1 MKVSRG
7 FRTGPPISLIF
18 SLVIL
23 LSSLIATVY
32 ADQEAIKHD
41 LGIYYTVQKGDSLWS
56 ISKRFFDSPAYWPE
70 LWRENPEIKNP
81 YELKPGTRIR
91 LFSKTGVKET
101 PGKMLKAAMGQKA
114 GAPFMTY
121 SPIDAIGFVKQQPV
135 PALGTIYKADGDK
148 QLISEN
154 DRVFVLKN
162 RDDGFILGAQYFVFR
177 TQPLSN
183 SKDAKPAGVQ
193 HLMTG
198 IAQIIEIKPDYAI
211 ATIADSFRQIK
222 IDDQLMPYEPRL
234 PDIFLAPPVIGI
246 RGKLV
251 ASENRRQIMG
261 DGHIAFIDKGQKDG
275 IMPGQH
281 YLIYEQINK
290 LGKKGKVEATWGPID
305 YGRIFVLIAE
315 EDVSTVLI
323 TQADKNVSAGAL
335 FRSPSMQE

>member
-91 LFSKTGVKET
+91 LFSKTGLKKIT
-101 PGKMLKAAMGQKA
+101 SKALKAAMTQQA
-114 GAPFMTY
+114 DAAFMTY
-121 SPIDAIGFVKQQPV
+121 SPIDAVGFVKRAPV
-135 PALGTIYKADGDK
+135 PALGAINKADGDK
-148 QLISEN
+148 LLISEG
-154 DRVFVLKN
+154 DRVFIRKN
-162 RDDGFILGAQYFVFR
+162 QDAGLAIGETYFVYR
-177 TQPLSN
+177 TLLFSIRKD
-183 SKDAKPAGVQ
+183 SKPTGVQ

-198 IAQIIEIKPDYAI
+198 LAKLTEIKPDYAV
-211 ATIADSFRQIK
+211 AMVAESLRQIK
-222 IDDQLMPYEPRL
+222 NDDQLMPYEQRSPRITL
-234 PDIFLAPPVIGI
+234 KAPITGLKG
-246 RGKLV
+246 RLV
-251 ASENRRQIMG
+251 AAENRQFILG
-261 DGHIAFIDKGQKDG
+261 EGSVAFIDRGQKDG
-275 IMPGQH
+275 VMPGQH
-281 YLIYEQINK
+281 YLLYEQIERHA
-290 LGKKGKVEATWGPID
+290 KKGEGTAWGPID
-305 YGRIFVLIAE
+305 YGIILVLVAE

-323 TQADKNVSAGAL
+323 TQADKNVSPGAL
-335 FRSPSMQE
+335 FRSPSMAE